1 MKFALCLVAAFS
13 LMIACQALQDD
24 AVDSVIYS
32 PESQLRI
39 QAIVEDFLKE
49 RPLVDGLNPE
59 LGLGIQAIVEDFL
72 KERPLVEK
80 DAANA
85 RCPPWICGK
94 K

>member
-49 RPLVDGLNPE
+49 RPLV
-59 LGLGIQAIVEDFL
+59 
-72 KERPLVEK
+72 EK

-94 K
+94 SKC

>member
-49 RPLVDGLNPE
+49 RPLV
-59 LGLGIQAIVEDFL
+59 
-72 KERPLVEK
+72 EK

-85 RCPPWICGK
+85 RCPRGCWHQTCPPIDPR
-94 K
+94 